1 MELGRRAGDEG
12 TSSRGRNDRWGELP
26 STARAVEE
34 QGWAPASQVGRSKR
48 RSRAGYKDRD
58 AVAVEDEHSWEEKSG
73 EGGEIFIHERRPDF
87 CFSMVHGRAAA
98 RDKDAWRKIR
108 GEEEREQRV
117 GKFL

>member
-1 MELGRRAGDEG
+1 MRKIQRAAQAPAAGYIRE
-12 TSSRGRNDRWGELP
+12 
-26 STARAVEE
+26 ARLKGGKAGAS
-34 QGWAPASQVGRSKR
+34 QGWSKR

-73 EGGEIFIHERRPDF
+73 EGGEIFIHERWPDF